1 MQRSNW
7 IASFLLAV
15 IASVASAG
23 TITINSTVVNGTDVF
38 SGPTFT
44 LTSTVQPTDTLT
56 LTARG
61 EVFLQDGPA
70 YGTNAAG
77 VVTTAAGV
85 VTTAGSTV
93 VGGTSLNGSTNFG
106 SLLIG
111 NSTLGFFQ
119 IFPANIS
126 NGLGSLTPSDLLTTT
141 LSFSS
146 LGFVSAIPSGTILQ
160 FRVSDINTGDNS
172 GSFTT
177 FGQINVA
184 AGVPEPTSWLLVGG
198 GIDVLALL
206 RRKLQRLSQLPGS
219 Y

>member
-7 IASFLLAV
+7 VAPFLLGV
-15 IASVASAG
+15 IGSVASAA

-44 LTSTVQPTDTLT
+44 LTSTVQTTDTLT

-61 EVFLQDGPA
+61 EVFLQGGTA

-77 VVTTAAGV
+77 VVI
-85 VTTAGSTV
+85 TAGTTG

-106 SLLIG
+106 ALLIG

-119 IFPANIS
+119 IFPANMS
-126 NGLGSLTPSDLLTTT
+126 DGLGSSMPSDLLTTT
-141 LSFSS
+141 LAFSS
-146 LGFVSAIPSGTILQ
+146 LGFGSAIPSGTILQ

-177 FGQINVA
+177 FGK
-184 AGVPEPTSWLLVGG
+184 SM
-198 GIDVLALL
+198 
-206 RRKLQRLSQLPGS
+206 
-219 Y
+219 